1 MSWSPTGVALAT
13 LAPGATRELMIGPT
27 MLLLAR
33 VGPVVYAVD
42 SACPHVGGLLADGT
56 LAGRRLSC
64 PVHHAVYDVATGEV
78 LVDPFGI
85 DPPQGN
91 AAPLSCYPT
100 RLVDGMVEVDLPGTA

>member
-1 MSWSPTGVALAT
+1 MLRGIPAL
-13 LAPGATRELMIGPT
+13 PGAWL
-27 MLLLAR
+27 
-33 VGPVVYAVD
+33 V
-42 SACPHVGGLLADGT
+42 SGL
-56 LAGRRLSC
+56 
-64 PVHHAVYDVATGEV
+64 VYDVATGAV